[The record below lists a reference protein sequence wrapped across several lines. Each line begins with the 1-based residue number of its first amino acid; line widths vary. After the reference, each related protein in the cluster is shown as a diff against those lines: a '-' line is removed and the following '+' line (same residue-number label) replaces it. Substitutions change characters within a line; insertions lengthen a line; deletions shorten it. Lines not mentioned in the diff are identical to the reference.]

1 MKNFH
6 IMKNLTSIG
15 LILLLTAHLMAQSGN
30 QQTPFQATTPVDR
43 LSLGIGGGL
52 DYGGFGG
59 NLSFYPIE
67 NVGIFG
73 GIGYALAGVG
83 FNGGLKYRFI
93 PKKPDATVRP
103 FGLAMYGYNAAIAV
117 LNASQ
122 HNKLFYGPTL
132 GAGIDFHRNPMKQ
145 GYWSFALIVPIRKDE
160 VNEYMDILESDYNV
174 DFQYRLFPI
183 GVSIGYRFIIL

>member
-1 MKNFH
+1 MKT
-6 IMKNLTSIG
+6 LTSIG
-15 LILLLTAHLMAQSGN
+15 LILLLTAHLMAQNGN
-30 QQTPFQATTPVDR
+30 QQNPFQASTPVDR
-43 LSLGIGGGL
+43 LSLGLGGGL

-59 NLSFYPIE
+59 NLSFYPID

-93 PKKPDATVRP
+93 PKKPDARVRP

-132 GAGIDFHRNPMKQ
+132 GAGIDFQRNLQ
-145 GYWSFALIVPIRKDE
+145 RRGYWSFALFVPIRNSE
-160 VNEYMDILESDYNV
+160 VQSYMDDLENLYNV
-174 DFQYRLFPI
+174 DFQTSLFPVA
-183 GVSIGYRFIIL
+183 VSIGYKFILL